1 LPPFVPK
8 GVCPMSTEKYGVGDT
23 VILNEGMPRN
33 ARRETEFRIV
43 AVLPEID
50 GQAQYQVRSKAEGF
64 DRRIA
69 AGEIDA
75 ERSSSSRIRAAAAA
89 VKTDREPWF
98 KASAIRTTKKH

>member
-1 LPPFVPK
+1 
-8 GVCPMSTEKYGVGDT
+8 MKYGVGDLI
-23 VILNEGMPRN
+23 VLNEGMPRN

-75 ERSSSSRIRAAAAA
+75 DRSDPSKIKAVAAA
-89 VKTDREPWF
+89 VKADREPWF
-98 KASAIRTTKKH
+98 KASAIKITKKH